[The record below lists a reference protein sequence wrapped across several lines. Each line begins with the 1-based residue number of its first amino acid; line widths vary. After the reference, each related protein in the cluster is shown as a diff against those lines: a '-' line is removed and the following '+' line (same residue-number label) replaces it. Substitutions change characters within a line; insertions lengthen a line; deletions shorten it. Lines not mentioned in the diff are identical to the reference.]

1 MKNMTCLILVLLPV
15 LTVCGQG
22 VFNNQTN
29 TAIQRVIEDFPHR
42 FSHIKGN
49 RLAAESGMQHF
60 QSKIQIA
67 GSLHPA
73 TVNQE
78 MRNSE
83 VFSWTCDLFESA
95 SFENA
100 SLQYKKYYEHLKNT
114 IIRLE
119 GRQPFILSAP
129 YQIPVSGNPAN
140 NIQFHLLPSIGE
152 VQALKVELA
161 LYNQSGAWQ
170 IRLSVFNDRSSSIVQ
185 N

>member
-1 MKNMTCLILVLLPV
+1 MKNMACLLLVLLPV

-42 FSHIKGN
+42 FSNIKGN
-49 RLAAESGMQHF
+49 RLANESGMQQFH
-60 QSKIQIA
+60 SKIQIS

-73 TVNQE
+73 TVNQKIQNGE
-78 MRNSE
+78 A
-83 VFSWTCDLFESA
+83 FSWTCDLFESA
-95 SFENA
+95 SFDEA
-100 SLQYKKYYEHLKNT
+100 SLQYKKYYDHLKNT

-129 YQIPVSGNPAN
+129 YQIPVSGKPAN

-161 LYNQSGAWQ
+161 LYRQGSDWL